1 MHLLLRSCSSRS
13 HPSLPS
19 LGHPSDWGQVGEEP
33 RGPGP
38 LQELTDTATIL
49 LRSSATRCSL
59 ITILLLLPVFFLRS
73 ASRPRPNPKTT
84 SDAWVCDRV
93 WLELLGETGRRERG
107 KTRGTGRRGG
117 HVRKGKQPLILIVE
131 LQLTTSL
138 IFYTHFPRFLSDQ
151 SAAELILRSCY
162 FAISHIGDQD
172 GINCWCGSWE
182 PLNLS
187 AFVSR
192 GQAEIWGTFSRWNLI
207 RKPRDDALSRAR
219 LRVNEESIVKL
230 LVALS
235 AQPSLTR
242 KFRSF
247 WGKPMCK
254 WHQAWWLNIFLTFSV
269 LVKNSHL
276 CPSSAEDEDFSNS

>member
-1 MHLLLRSCSSRS
+1 
-13 HPSLPS
+13 
-19 LGHPSDWGQVGEEP
+19 
-33 RGPGP
+33 
-38 LQELTDTATIL
+38 
-49 LRSSATRCSL
+49 L

-84 SDAWVCDRV
+84 SDAWVCDIV

-107 KTRGTGRRGG
+107 KTRGKEGG
-117 HVRKGKQPLILIVE
+117 HVRKGKQPLILSGANSR
-131 LQLTTSL
+131 LRWFS
-138 IFYTHFPRFLSDQ
+138 THFPRFLSDQ

-162 FAISHIGDQD
+162 FAISQIGDQD

-182 PLNLS
+182 PLNLL